1 MDAES
6 VMTEQDILAFT
17 KCGDLALI
25 FFLDKNTQPV
35 ILIIM
40 NNTQS
45 QTKLASFEDLEFK
58 PHGGFAEGK
67 ATQATLTFG
76 HRNKDNQ
83 DQFTISVV
91 QNQGD
96 GTGLYGHEDDN
107 TYEVAMWYQDRDT
120 MLPLAKYDDVLAG
133 QSPVD
138 VTKLMHQAQLNDFA
152 WVTLLHSLRSEHRKE
167 MGLD

>member
-1 MDAES
+1 M
-6 VMTEQDILAFT
+6 I
-17 KCGDLALI
+17 
-25 FFLDKNTQPV
+25 KNE
-35 ILIIM
+35 
-40 NNTQS
+40 
-45 QTKLASFEDLEFK
+45 TKLKGFDDLVFTQ
-58 PHGGFAEGK
+58 HGGFAEGK
-67 ATQATLTFG
+67 AIQAKLTFG
-76 HRNKDNQ
+76 QRDKDNQ

-107 TYEVAMWYQDRDT
+107 TYEVAMWFQNRDS

-152 WVTLLHSLRSEHRKE
+152 WVTLLHSLRDERDKE
-167 MGLD
+167 LGLDN